1 MTVQL
6 TLGVIGHVDH
16 GKTALVRALT
26 GIDTDR
32 LREEKERGLSIVLGF
47 SHLQGARGTIDLID
61 VPGHEN
67 FVRTMISGATGI
79 DGALLVV
86 AADDAIMP
94 QTREHFEIA
103 QLLGVD
109 RGVIVITKQDLVSR
123 EALEQVIE
131 EVRSFVTGTFLETAD
146 LVCTSA
152 VTNEGMNGLRRS
164 LDKLEPVEDRDAG
177 IAHPF
182 LPVDRVFVMRG
193 FGPVVTGTLRGAELT
208 ADAKVELLPK
218 KLAVTI
224 RGMQVHNRAVDR
236 AMAGQRVA
244 VNLRHIKREE
254 INRGDVLTLRDRI
267 EESRRIDVELRLL
280 DRHKDFLSDSATV
293 RFLAGTSEVMAKVR
307 LLDRNQLGPGTST
320 FAQLHLQRDVTTYPT
335 ERFIIRSYSP
345 MRTIGG
351 GTVLDAHPDRHRRFD
366 AAVMDHMLT
375 AARGGPADKARMLL
389 ADAGMAG
396 TTLDTLSET
405 LALDVD
411 EVEEALV
418 AVRPVATDAGK
429 LIDRP
434 AYAELTRA
442 ILVETGRYH
451 EAHPN
456 HPGIAAAKLR
466 SNLAIDPAEDVFEH
480 AINQLARDARIEDH
494 GGILRLAGFDPL
506 AGLTQ
511 KERRLAAEMEEA
523 FRVRRLAPTY
533 LDQVVG
539 PDRTR
544 RDLFNL
550 LCETDRLVR
559 LRSHDRKASFVV
571 HADILDNA
579 VAEIESHFAYPQKFT
594 VSEVRELLGANRK
607 FTVPFMEHLDATGVT
622 IRMGNQRQLRTRHD
636 QVSWR

>member
-1 MTVQL
+1 MAQL

-47 SHLQGARGTIDLID
+47 SYLQGARGTIDLID

-94 QTREHFEIA
+94 QTREHVEIA

-109 RGVIVITKQDLVSR
+109 RGLIVISKQDLVSR
-123 EALEQVIE
+123 DELEQVTE
-131 EVRSFVTGTFLETAD
+131 EVRSFVAGTFLEKAD

-164 LDKLEPVEDRDAG
+164 LDKLQPVEVRDAG

-193 FGPVVTGTLRGAELT
+193 FGAVVTGTLRGAELT
-208 ADAKVELLPK
+208 ADAMVELLPK
-218 KLAVTI
+218 KLGVTI
-224 RGMQVHNRAVDR
+224 RGMQVHNKAVDR
-236 AMAGQRVA
+236 AVAGQRVA
-244 VNLRHIKREE
+244 VNLRHIKRED
-254 INRGDVLTLRDRI
+254 INRGDVLTLRGCID
-267 EESRRIDVELRLL
+267 ETRRIDIELQLL
-280 DRHKDFLSDSATV
+280 DSYQGFLNDSTTV

-307 LLDRNQLGPGTST
+307 LLDRNQLGPGAST

-335 ERFIIRSYSP
+335 QRFIIRSCSP

-351 GTVLDAHPDRHRRFD
+351 GTVLDAHPGRHRRFD
-366 AAVMDHMLT
+366 AVVMDHMIT
-375 AARGGPADKARMLL
+375 AAHGGPADKARMLV
-389 ADAGMAG
+389 ADAGLVG
-396 TTLDTLSET
+396 TTLDTLSDM
-405 LALDVD
+405 LALDMD

-418 AVRPVATDAGK
+418 AVRPVTTDAGK
-429 LIDRP
+429 LIDRQ
-434 AYAELTRA
+434 AYSELTRV

-451 EAHPN
+451 EAHPS

-466 SNLAIDPAEDVFEH
+466 SNLAIKPAEDVFEH
-480 AINQLARDARIEDH
+480 AIDRLVRDGRIENH

-533 LDQVVG
+533 IDQVVG
-539 PDRTR
+539 GDKAR

-559 LRSHDRKASFVV
+559 LRSHDRKANFVV
-571 HADILDNA
+571 HADIFDNA
-579 VAEIESHFAYPQKFT
+579 VAEIEMHFAYPQKFT

-607 FTVPFMEHLDATGVT
+607 FTVPFMEHLDAMGVT
-622 IRMGNQRQLRTRHD
+622 IRMGNERQLRTRRD
-636 QVSWR
+636 QVGWR

>member
-1 MTVQL
+1 MTAQL

-32 LREEKERGLSIVLGF
+32 LKEEKERGLSIVLGF

-94 QTREHFEIA
+94 QTREHVEIA

-109 RGVIVITKQDLVSR
+109 RGIIVITKRDLVSAA
-123 EALEQVIE
+123 ELELAIE
-131 EVRSFVTGTFLETAD
+131 EVRSFVADTFLEDAD
-146 LVCTSA
+146 LVCAS
-152 VTNEGMNGLRRS
+152 VITNQGMHELRLA
-164 LDKLEPVEDRDAG
+164 LDRLEPVEVRDAG
-177 IAHPF
+177 IAHPY
-182 LPVDRVFVMRG
+182 LPIDRAFVMRG

-224 RGMQVHNRAVDR
+224 RGMQVHNLAVDR
-236 AMAGQRVA
+236 ASAGQRVA
-244 VNLRHIKREE
+244 VNLRHLKRED
-254 INRGDVLTLRDRI
+254 INRGDVLTLRGRV
-267 EESRRIDVELRLL
+267 EETRRIDVELWLL
-280 DRHKDFLSDSATV
+280 DSHKDFLSDSATV

-307 LLDRNQLGPGTST
+307 LLDRDQLEPGAST
-320 FAQLHLQRDVTTYPT
+320 FAQLYLQRDVTTYPT
-335 ERFIIRSYSP
+335 ERFITRSYSP

-366 AAVMDHMLT
+366 AAVMDHIMT
-375 AARGGPADKARMLL
+375 TARGGPAEKARMLV
-389 ADAGMAG
+389 ADAGLAG
-396 TTLDTLSET
+396 TTLDTLSDL
-405 LALDVD
+405 LAIDVD
-411 EVEEALV
+411 EVEEAL
-418 AVRPVATDAGK
+418 AADRPVTTDAGK
-429 LIDRP
+429 LIDRS
-434 AYAELTRA
+434 AYSGLTQA

-456 HPGIAAAKLR
+456 HHGIAAAKLR
-466 SNLAIDPAEDVFEH
+466 SNLAIEPAEDVFQH
-480 AINQLARDARIEDH
+480 AINQLASDARIENH

-511 KERRLAAEMEEA
+511 KELRLAAEMEEA

-539 PDRTR
+539 RDKAR

-571 HADILDNA
+571 HADIFDNA
-579 VAEIESHFAYPQKFT
+579 VAEIETHFAYPQKFT

-622 IRMGNQRQLRTRHD
+622 IRMGDLRQLRTRHD
-636 QVSWR
+636 QTTWR